1 MKTDISKDP
10 VILSIETS
18 LDDTCAAVTCGLRV
32 LSNVVSSQ
40 TSHHAS
46 WGGTVP
52 DIAKRLHQEW
62 LPQVV
67 DLALRKAGLPPLT
80 PGVNFISNSR
90 SLILPDALAVTIGP
104 GLAPS
109 LEQGIAYCRLLAT
122 KYQLPIIAVNHMEGH
137 LLSSFAQ
144 TKAHTRGLANPQ
156 YPALGFLISGGH
168 TELVL
173 MKAAGTYE
181 LLGETLDDAAGEAY
195 DKVARLLMLGYPG
208 GPILAEM
215 AKAGKPIY
223 HLPEPMTM
231 RKDLSFS
238 FSGLK
243 TAARQYLEREKP
255 ELTKEFIQDFAASFQ
270 QAVFKHLMTRFR
282 RAIDLYS
289 PKMILL
295 GGGVVSNI
303 DLRNLTRSVAKEYG
317 LPTYIPYSKK
327 LITDNAAMIGVVAS
341 YQFARG
347 EFTDPSSLDRLPNL
361 NFAKAS

>member
-1 MKTDISKDP
+1 MQVMQKEPT
-10 VILSIETS
+10 ILSIETS
-18 LDDTCAAVTCGLRV
+18 LDDTCAAVTIGRRV
-32 LSNVVSSQ
+32 ISNVVSSQ
-40 TSHHAS
+40 TSYHAS

-62 LPQVV
+62 LPKVV
-67 DLALRKAGLPPLT
+67 DLALRKAGSPKL
-80 PGVNFISNSR
+80 
-90 SLILPDALAVTIGP
+90 DALAITIGP

-109 LEQGIAYCRLLAT
+109 LEQGITYCRELAT
-122 KYQLPIIAVNHMEGH
+122 KWNLRVIAVNHMEGH

-144 TKAHTRGLANPQ
+144 SKTGTRGLEIPV

-173 MKAAGTYE
+173 MKEMGVYE

-195 DKVARLLMLGYPG
+195 DKVARMLMLGYPG

-215 AKAGKPIY
+215 AKVGSPII

-243 TAARQYLEREKP
+243 TAARQYLEKEKP
-255 ELTKEFIQDFAASFQ
+255 ELTKKFIEDFAASFQ
-270 QAVFKHLMTRFR
+270 KAVFKHLMTRFR
-282 RAIDLYS
+282 RAIDTYS
-289 PKMILL
+289 PQMILL

-317 LPTYIPYSKK
+317 LPTYIPYTKK

-341 YQFARG
+341 YKYTRG
-347 EFTDPSSLDRLPNL
+347 EFSKLSSLDRLPNL
-361 NFAKAS
+361 NFPKVSSAL